1 MAISPASLPDGPRGR
16 ALALGVLAVLLA
28 VLWTGVMSPLLD
40 LRAARQETLAERRA
54 LLGRMTALAASVPAL
69 RHAAA
74 AAHTTG
80 PAPQALIAG
89 ASDAIASA
97 TLQERVQAMAGATDA
112 SLASVE
118 ALPGEQAGALRRI
131 GLRVSLSTTWP
142 VLIRLLGAIEAAA
155 PRMLIDDLQ
164 VEGSVIPV
172 RTGEQRMEA
181 RFNVYAFRAGR
192 EPPS

>member
-1 MAISPASLPDGPRGR
+1 MAVSPASLPDGPRGR

-28 VLWTGVMSPLLD
+28 VLWTGVVSPLLD

-74 AAHTTG
+74 AVHTAG

-97 TLQERVQAMAGATDA
+97 TLQERLQAMAGATDA

-131 GLRVSLSTTWP
+131 GLRVTLSTTWP